1 MRVVNRD
8 YLIELVDEYYKQ
20 QQSNCFFCKDFFFCK
35 KTSLLEEE
43 LRLKKLN
50 TLNSDVVVW
59 KISYYKSD
67 PSILTIFPE
76 HNDWCHF
83 TEVKYANANNSIHA
97 TEPKKGEL
105 VLQVMICLQQKQRHC
120 FHVELCCFT
129 RVENGNSFWIF
140 WKSLSKIMSS

>member
-50 TLNSDVVVW
+50 TLNSDVVV
-59 KISYYKSD
+59 
-67 PSILTIFPE
+67 
-76 HNDWCHF
+76 
-83 TEVKYANANNSIHA
+83 
-97 TEPKKGEL
+97 
-105 VLQVMICLQQKQRHC
+105 
-120 FHVELCCFT
+120 
-129 RVENGNSFWIF
+129 
-140 WKSLSKIMSS
+140 